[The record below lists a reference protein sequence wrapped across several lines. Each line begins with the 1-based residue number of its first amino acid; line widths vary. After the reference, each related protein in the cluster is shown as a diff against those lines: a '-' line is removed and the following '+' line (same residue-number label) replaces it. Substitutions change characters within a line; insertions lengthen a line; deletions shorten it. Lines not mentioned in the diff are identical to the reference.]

1 MNQKVTSCAVAGV
14 ATFLSAK
21 PRNRFFW
28 RDSCLQQIAAFIA
41 AHSFL
46 NLINTF
52 TTPASWSG
60 KRKLTVL
67 RIDSMSQKLIKLSL
81 NVVIAGCF
89 SAALSAQAD
98 IKIGVAGP
106 FSGPNAT
113 YGAQY
118 WKGASQAAEDI
129 NAAGGV
135 NGEKIVLVQGDDAC
149 EPKQAV
155 AVANRLVDQ
164 DKVMAVVGHFC
175 SSSTM
180 PASEVYDDAG
190 VLSITPGST
199 NPQITERGMKT
210 LFRMCGRDD
219 QQGAIAA
226 NFMLDKLKAKKVA
239 VIHDKDTYGQGLADA
254 TKAALEKRGVKE
266 VMYEGLSRGEK
277 DFNALVTKI
286 AQANPDVVYFG
297 GCHPEAGPL
306 VRQMREQGVK
316 ANFFSGDC
324 IVTQELVTAAGGPQ
338 YTNGI
343 YMTFGNDPRQIPDG
357 KAVIDKFRKG
367 GFEPEGYTLYAYAS
381 IQALAAAYQGA
392 GKDNAKASEWLK
404 SHDVPTVMGKKAWDG
419 KGDLKVS
426 DYVIYQWDDKGK
438 YHQL

>member
-1 MNQKVTSCAVAGV
+1 MSLKFRKHPMKVA
-14 ATFLSAK
+14 
-21 PRNRFFW
+21 
-28 RDSCLQQIAAFIA
+28 
-41 AHSFL
+41 
-46 NLINTF
+46 
-52 TTPASWSG
+52 
-60 KRKLTVL
+60 
-67 RIDSMSQKLIKLSL
+67 
-81 NVVIAGCF
+81 IAGC
-89 SAALSAQAD
+89 LSVAFYAQAD

-129 NAAGGV
+129 NAAGGI

-155 AVANRLVDQ
+155 SVANRLVDQ

-180 PASEVYDDAG
+180 PASEVYDEAG
-190 VLSITPGST
+190 VLAITPGST
-199 NPQITERGMKT
+199 NPKITERGMKT

-226 NFMLDKLKAKKVA
+226 DYIIDKLKAKKV
-239 VIHDKDTYGQGLADA
+239 VIIHDKDTYGQGLADA
-254 TKAALEKRGVKE
+254 TKASLEKRGVKE
-266 VMYEGLSRGEK
+266 VLYEGLSRGEK

-286 AQANPDVVYFG
+286 GALKPDVVYFG

-306 VRQMREQGVK
+306 VRQMREQGVN
-316 ANFFSGDC
+316 AAFFSGDC
-324 IVTQELVTAAGGPQ
+324 IVTEEMVTAAGGPQ
-338 YTNGI
+338 YTKGV
-343 YMTFGNDPRQIPDG
+343 YMTFGNDPRTIADG
-357 KAVIDKFRKG
+357 KAVIDKFRAG

-381 IQALAAAYQGA
+381 VQTLAAAYKAA
-392 GKDNAKASEWLK
+392 GEDNAKASDWLK
-404 SHDVPTVMGKKAWDG
+404 ANSVDTVMGKKGWDS

-426 DYVIYQWDDKGK
+426 DYVVYQWDDKGK